1 MRLISIPVL
10 ALSVTLTTNSWAS
23 SSEASPNSVSPA
35 ALKKGDLLVSRL
47 DLPTDLS
54 DLEATTFAVRGS
66 EPAHDRCQIEMHPR
80 LTLPA
85 PQKLQSVEVKTTTP
99 EFDLIEF
106 LEKMRPESEKIFNAI
121 IDVDEFTGAWFK
133 REDMSERIRMS
144 FQLESFRSLPSHTQ
158 DSVRTYI
165 EAHLRSYWNEVAKS
179 AKRPPDELKAIMAD
193 ARAQWITKLTQEVR
207 WYLRG
212 EAKKQKLVSDRLT
225 ETRVSLKFESIGE
238 DGLKLRT
245 DVQCRLEGESQGL
258 ESDRLNAVLNPYL
271 EVVTPRAWA
280 EERKA
285 ISEPSEPAPK
295 RGVAVDGEPI
305 SR

>member
-10 ALSVTLTTNSWAS
+10 ALSVTLFTNSWAS
-23 SSEASPNSVSPA
+23 SSESSQNPASPVG
-35 ALKKGDLLVSRL
+35 LKKGDLLVSRL

-80 LTLPA
+80 LMQPV
-85 PQKLQSVEVKTTTP
+85 PQKLQSVAVKTSTP

-121 IDVDEFTGAWFK
+121 VDVDEFTGAWFK

-158 DSVRTYI
+158 ESVRAQI

-179 AKRPPDELKAIMAD
+179 AKRPPDELKTIMAD

-207 WYLRG
+207 WYLRS

-225 ETRVSLKFESIGE
+225 ETRVSLKFEATGE
-238 DGLKLRT
+238 DGVKLRT
-245 DVQCRLEGESQGL
+245 DVQCRLEGESQGI
-258 ESDRLNAVLNPYL
+258 ESDRLNAVLSPYL
-271 EVVTPRAWA
+271 EVVTPRAWV
-280 EERKA
+280 EEKKA